1 MGRVARQAT
10 GRFLGDTGRVTAP
23 HAPTPSAASRSAPTT
38 RTKVLLS
45 VFGALALFGMLVAA
59 VSNHLLAPA
68 KKTLVVT
75 MQQTAGEADRQQ
87 LKSDCGALAGVV
99 LVADRGNP
107 DPRIQGR
114 FPVRFD
120 IGRATA
126 QQEARLETCIN
137 GHDTVRGFL
146 AEGDN

>member
-1 MGRVARQAT
+1 MLGHTGGVTTPIAT
-10 GRFLGDTGRVTAP
+10 R
-23 HAPTPSAASRSAPTT
+23 TPLTT
-38 RTKVLLS
+38 RTKVLVS
-45 VFGALALFGMLVAA
+45 VFAVLALFGMLVAA
-59 VSNHLLAPA
+59 VSNHLLAPI
-68 KKTLVVT
+68 KKVLVVT
-75 MQQTAGEADRQQ
+75 MQQDARQEDRQQ
-87 LKSDCGALAGVV
+87 LKTDCGGLPGVV
-99 LVADRGNP
+99 LVADQGNP

-120 IGRATA
+120 IGQATA